1 MRPHQSTPEHR
12 STTVNQVLDKSPRR
26 TDRIAALAEK
36 GQSAQHQ
43 TASDFD
49 WDRPAGIPVWLP
61 NRVAASAI
69 SQFYHGEIATARMCR
84 QIFSDL
90 ASHDAE
96 KFVET
101 QIDDELRHAD
111 IYDRYLAK
119 LGGVREPARHIS
131 QAYHRAL
138 TWTGAPQA
146 QILAFHVVLEGEA
159 VRLQHSVDM
168 WMPCAFFREISGVI
182 ARDEARHVAFGK
194 IYLRESLPALA
205 LQERLAIYRWVRDI
219 WFDAARSAVGRYA
232 PPAFLGGARWRRW
245 LERKWLERL
254 SDLAAAGLFVPQ
266 ERRIFENA

>member
-1 MRPHQSTPEHR
+1 MRPLQST
-12 STTVNQVLDKSPRR
+12 SDIGPRR

-36 GQSAQHQ
+36 GRRAQFQ
-43 TASDFD
+43 TTADFD

-61 NRVAASAI
+61 KRVAASAI

-84 QIFSDL
+84 EIFSGL

-96 KFVET
+96 NFVET
-101 QIDDELRHAD
+101 QINDELRHAD
-111 IYDRYLAK
+111 IYDRYLMK
-119 LGGVREPARHIS
+119 LGGIREPARHIS

-168 WMPCAFFREISGVI
+168 WMPCALFQEISGVI

-205 LQERLAIYRWVRDI
+205 LQERLEIYRWVKEI
-219 WFDAARSAVGRYA
+219 WFDAARSAVGHYA
-232 PPAFLGGARWRRW
+232 PPAFLGGTRWRRW
-245 LERKWLERL
+245 LEGKWLERL
-254 SDLAAAGLFVPQ
+254 PDLSAAGLFESH
-266 ERRIFENA
+266 ERKVFENT